1 MTTPPAAPPFGR
13 LKPGPIASR
22 FLALARR
29 TGQGRASALLR
40 SLCYRLAGG
49 RSGGPFDLTVFSGQ
63 SVRLHPTG
71 NLCEKR
77 VFTSDR
83 HWDVPERRLID
94 RAARE
99 ASGVFSFVDVGANV
113 GLYSLHARSAATA
126 AGLPLRAVAIEPQ
139 PEMLR
144 RLRFNIA
151 ASGAD
156 GEILVCPWAVTAVP
170 QTVRIDAEAG
180 NYGTGRIVEHGG
192 ASTVEVAGRP
202 LVDAL
207 DEAGLDRIDVLKMDI
222 EGAEFPALEAFFA
235 TAPRTRWP
243 RFIIIEAGKGSL
255 DQPAIA
261 LCRDRGYV
269 VEGRGRLNALLALEQ
284 TAQPG

>member
-1 MTTPPAAPPFGR
+1 MTSRSDSPPFGHHR
-13 LKPGPIASR
+13 PGPIASAL
-22 FLALARR
+22 LALARR
-29 TGQGRASALLR
+29 TGQGRGSALLR

-49 RSGGPFDLTVFSGQ
+49 RSGGPFDLTIFSGQ
-63 SVRLHPTG
+63 SARLHSTG

-99 ASGVFSFVDVGANV
+99 AVDAFHFVDVGANV
-113 GLYSLHARSAATA
+113 GLYSLHARSAAA
-126 AGLPLRAVAIEPQ
+126 SAGLPLRAVAVEPQ

-144 RLRFNIA
+144 RLRFNIE
-151 ASGAD
+151 ASGA
-156 GEILVCPWAVTAVP
+156 GAEIVVCPWAVTATP
-170 QTVRIDAEAG
+170 QTVRIDAEAE
-180 NYGTGRIVEHGG
+180 NYGTGRIVDHGG
-192 ASTVEVAGRP
+192 GSTIAVAGRP

-207 DEAGLDRIDVLKMDI
+207 DEAGLDRVDVLKMDI

-235 TAPRTRWP
+235 TAPLTRWP
-243 RFIIIEAGKGSL
+243 RYIIIEAGKGSL

-261 LCRDRGYV
+261 LCLDKGYV
-269 VEGRGRLNALLALEQ
+269 AEGRGRLNAMLRL
-284 TAQPG
+284 GRD